1 MKLFPGRFFF
11 LEVINIKTERITFRM
26 TSDELGKIQAKANK
40 ANMKI
45 SEYLRQT
52 SLNNE
57 IVVIEDLKEFTK
69 ELRGIGTNLN
79 QLTILC
85 HQGRITC
92 PNIFTTQEKV
102 NQIWQSLNLLMERT
116 RKKQV

>member
-1 MKLFPGRFFF
+1 MANKS
-11 LEVINIKTERITFRM
+11 EKITFR
-26 TSDELGKIQAKANK
+26 TTPKELEKIETKARK
-40 ANMKI
+40 ANMKV
-45 SEYLRQT
+45 SEYLRQA
-52 SLNNE
+52 SMHNE

-102 NQIWQSLNLLMERT
+102 NQIWQSLNLLMEKT
-116 RKKQV
+116 RKNQD

>member
-1 MKLFPGRFFF
+1 MN
-11 LEVINIKTERITFRM
+11 EIKTERITFRL
-26 TSDELGKIQAKANK
+26 TPKELEKIEMKASK
-40 ANMKI
+40 ANMKV

-52 SLNNE
+52 SMSKE

-102 NQIWQSLNLLMERT
+102 NQIWQCLNLLMEKT
-116 RKKQV
+116 RRNQV

>member
-1 MKLFPGRFFF
+1 M
-11 LEVINIKTERITFRM
+11 KTERITFRL
-26 TSDELGKIQAKANK
+26 TPKELEKIEIKASK
-40 ANMKI
+40 SNMKV
-45 SEYLRQT
+45 SEYLRQA
-52 SLNNE
+52 SMNKE
-57 IVVIEDLKEFTK
+57 IIVIEDLKEFTK

-116 RKKQV
+116 KINQG